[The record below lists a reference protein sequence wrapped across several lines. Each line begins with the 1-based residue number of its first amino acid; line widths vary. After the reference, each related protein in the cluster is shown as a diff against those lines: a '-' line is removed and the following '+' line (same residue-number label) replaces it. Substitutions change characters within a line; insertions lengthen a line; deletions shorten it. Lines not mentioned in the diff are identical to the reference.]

1 MCDSNQNYLLRG
13 TNEESLS
20 NFLCSNLSDTQ
31 LADLFVLISRQLD
44 ISAVKLK
51 VFNKVYGGDFGFLLD
66 AVKAARAFN
75 RLTNVGYYFIY
86 FLK

>member
-13 TNEESLS
+13 TNEQSLS
-20 NFLCSNLSDTQ
+20 NFLCSNVSDTQ
-31 LADLFVLISRQLD
+31 LVDLFVLISRQLD

-51 VFNKVYGGDFGFLLD
+51 VFNNVYSADTGFLLN
-66 AVKAARAFN
+66 AVMAARAFN
-75 RLTNVGYYFIY
+75 SLTNVCYYFIY